1 MQLSFTTGN
10 KGKYAEASRI
20 ASEYGVRLRQVY
32 RQKIEIQSDD
42 LKEIARFAAKEAS
55 EAIRRSV
62 VSEDSGFFVHSL
74 GGFPGPYSS
83 YVYRT
88 LGYDGIL
95 RLMKHVRNRNA
106 HFQAAVAFCRPRT
119 RPVCFSGIVE
129 GVISGRPRGRKG
141 FGFDPIFVPNDG
153 DGRTFAQMNA
163 KEKNFISHRGK
174 AFFAFFDWVSG
185 RHEWTL
191 T

>member
-1 MQLSFTTGN
+1 MQLCFTTEN
-10 KGKYAEASRI
+10 KGKFAEASRI
-20 ASEYGVRLRQVY
+20 ASEYRVNLRQVY

-55 EAIRRSV
+55 EAIRRPV
-62 VSEDSGFFVHSL
+62 VSEDSGFFVNAL

-88 LGYDGIL
+88 IGYEGIL
-95 RLMKHVRNRNA
+95 RLTKRVRNRNA
-106 HFQAAVAFCRPRT
+106 HFQAAVAFCKPRQ

-129 GVISGRPRGRKG
+129 GVISRRPRGRQG

-163 KEKNFISHRGK
+163 KEKNLISHRGR
-174 AFFAFFDWVSG
+174 AFSAFFDWVNS
-185 RHEWTL
+185 RHGPRL

>member
-1 MQLSFTTGN
+1 MQLCFTTEN

-20 ASEYGVRLRQVY
+20 ASEYRVKLRQVY

-55 EAIRRSV
+55 KAIGRPV
-62 VSEDSGFFVHSL
+62 VSEDSGFFVHAL

-88 LGYDGIL
+88 IGYDGIL
-95 RLMKHVRNRNA
+95 RLMKRVRNRTA
-106 HFQAAVAFCRPRT
+106 HFQAAVAFCKPKT

-129 GVISGRPRGRKG
+129 GVISPRPWGRQG

-163 KEKNFISHRGK
+163 KEKNLISHRGR
-174 AFFAFFDWVSG
+174 AFFAFFEWVSS
-185 RHEWTL
+185 RHESRL

>member
-1 MQLSFTTGN
+1 MQLCFTTEN
-10 KGKYAEASRI
+10 KGKFAEASRI
-20 ASEYGVRLRQVY
+20 AAEYRVRLRQVY

-55 EAIRRSV
+55 EAIRRPV
-62 VSEDSGFFVHSL
+62 VSEDSGFFVHAL

-88 LGYDGIL
+88 IGYEGIL
-95 RLMKHVRNRNA
+95 RLMKRVRNRNA
-106 HFQAAVAFCRPRT
+106 HFQAAVAFCKPRT

-129 GVISGRPRGRKG
+129 GVITRRPRGRQG

-163 KEKNFISHRGK
+163 KEKNLISHRGR
-174 AFFAFFDWVSG
+174 AFFAFFDWASTRHG
-185 RHEWTL
+185 RR
-191 T
+191 